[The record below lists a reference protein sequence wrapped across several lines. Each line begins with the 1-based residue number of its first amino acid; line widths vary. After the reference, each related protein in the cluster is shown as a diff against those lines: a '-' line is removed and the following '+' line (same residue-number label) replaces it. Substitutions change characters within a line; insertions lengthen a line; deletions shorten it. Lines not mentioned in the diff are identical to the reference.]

1 MKVLNTRF
9 KDLKVIQGITFKD
22 NRGFFREIYRNT
34 FLKKKKFIFWSLSK
48 SKKGVV
54 RGLHLQTKFKQAKF
68 LSVVKGEIY
77 DVALDLRKGSKTYGR
92 YFSIH
97 LSEKNSKS
105 VFLPAG
111 FAHGFCGLG
120 KENLV
125 FYGCTNY
132 RSIKHE
138 VGILWNDPAI
148 RIKWPLKKSIVS
160 SKDKKNITLN
170 KFQNL
175 YR

>member
-1 MKVLNTRF
+1 MKIVKNEFKGLLVIENQRF
-9 KDLKVIQGITFKD
+9 IDR
-22 NRGFFREIYRNT
+22 RGFFREIYRNT

-48 SKKGVV
+48 SKKGVI
-54 RGLHLQTKFKQAKF
+54 RGLHLQTRFKQAKF
-68 LSVVKGEIY
+68 LTVVKGEVF
-77 DVALDLRKGSKTYGR
+77 DVALDLRKNSKTYGK

-97 LSEKNSKS
+97 LSERNSKS

-125 FYGCTNY
+125 FYGCTNF
-132 RSIKHE
+132 RSKKHE

-148 RIKWPLKKSIVS
+148 QIKWPLKKPTMS

-170 KFQNL
+170 KFQNFYL
-175 YR
+175 